1 MRLIGTLLDLADKV
15 RKDPTILFSY
25 SKLFNKLK
33 NGSTISDNRTDS
45 SSLPSV
51 DSAGTNSPKDDK

>member
-1 MRLIGTLLDLADKV
+1 MRLIGTLLDLADKI
-15 RKDPTILFSY
+15 RKDPTVLLSY

-33 NGSTISDNRTDS
+33 NGSTINSGRSDS

-51 DSAGTNSPKDDK
+51 DASGTDSKEGDK